1 MDQEQFY
8 WQDHGSFMIN
18 TTFLG
23 TRNAS
28 WHTLHTTVQCLFYLL
43 HIMNIVNTINAH
55 GLYGC
60 MESILIDWKD
70 WYASVSSNSGLYPG

>member
-1 MDQEQFY
+1 MEQFY

-23 TRNAS
+23 QRNAS
-28 WHTLHTTVQCLFYLL
+28 WSTLHWLFYFLQ
-43 HIMNIVNTINAH
+43 IMNNVDTINSH

-60 MESILIDWKD
+60 VESILIDWKD
-70 WYASVSSNSGLYPG
+70 WYASVSSNSGLYQG

>member
-1 MDQEQFY
+1 
-8 WQDHGSFMIN
+8 
-18 TTFLG
+18 
-23 TRNAS
+23 
-28 WHTLHTTVQCLFYLL
+28 
-43 HIMNIVNTINAH
+43 MNIVNTINSQ